1 MGFKQKGN
9 FMRTEELTGFNVSL
23 KNLGIAWAQFVRP
36 DCLDGLTHRIK
47 RNLVETINQA
57 QMDNAVRVLALTAS
71 GRALCAGDDISG
83 QNKHISD
90 EPLMPPIPAGHDNEI
105 CTYKGLREQ

>member
-1 MGFKQKGN
+1 
-9 FMRTEELTGFNVSL
+9 MRTEELTGFNVSL
-23 KNLGIAWAQFVRP
+23 KNLGIARVQLVRA

-57 QMDNAVRVLALTAS
+57 QMDNAVRVLVLTGS

-83 QNKHISD
+83 QNKLISD

-105 CTYKGLREQ
+105 YTYEGLRDQ